1 MKASMINF
9 SYLHLLFSFFH
20 HRNAI
25 CTVPTILCYALNKRT
40 HIHIIVLDK
49 IILIYTLHQDNL
61 TIVFSFSTQNTR
73 HHFFLIL
80 HIALKILTS
89 TASSATMTQ
98 LPKCIYSVPSQRPSM
113 MKNQDPS
120 LSRMNLSNLLKYPYK
135 NSFTIL
141 NIIIKSITSSKT
153 HLTSSQ

>member
-1 MKASMINF
+1 MKASIINF
-9 SYLHLLFSFFH
+9 SYFHLPFTFFH

-25 CTVPTILCYALNKRT
+25 CTVPTILCYALNNRT
-40 HIHIIVLDK
+40 HIHIIVLYK
-49 IILIYTLHQDNL
+49 IILIYTLHQDNI

-80 HIALKILTS
+80 HFALKILTS

-98 LPKCIYSVPSQRPSM
+98 LPKGIYSASSQRPSM

-120 LSRMNLSNLLKYPYK
+120 LSHKNLSNLLKHPY
-135 NSFTIL
+135 
-141 NIIIKSITSSKT
+141 
-153 HLTSSQ
+153 